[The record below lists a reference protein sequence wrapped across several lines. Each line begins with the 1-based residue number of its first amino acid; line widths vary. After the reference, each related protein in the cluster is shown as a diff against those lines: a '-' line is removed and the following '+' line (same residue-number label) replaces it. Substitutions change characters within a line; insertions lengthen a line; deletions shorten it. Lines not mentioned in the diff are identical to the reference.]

1 MALEE
6 WPALSSIFKNI
17 KARQGAAWLGR
28 AGQGRARA
36 RDSSDQGSPW
46 SVGSPTKGMARRGLA
61 RRGEAG
67 RGRAWQGKG

>member
-17 KARQGAAWLGR
+17 KAGHGKAWLGP
-28 AGQGRARA
+28 AGPGWARA

-46 SVGSPTKGMARRGLA
+46 SVGSPTMGRARPGLA
-61 RRGEAG
+61 W